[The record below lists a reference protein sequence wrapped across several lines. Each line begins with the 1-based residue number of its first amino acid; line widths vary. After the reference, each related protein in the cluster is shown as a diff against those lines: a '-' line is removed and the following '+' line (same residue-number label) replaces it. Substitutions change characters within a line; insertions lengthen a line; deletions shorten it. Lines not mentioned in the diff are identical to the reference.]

1 MISERPFSQACENN
15 KGPILS
21 VLREHCQAPGTLLEI
36 GAGTGQHA
44 AWLSGQ
50 LPHLVWQ
57 PSDVAENL
65 PVVRQWL
72 EEPDSKALAPI
83 VLDVGRTW
91 PNQRFDYLYTANTFH
106 IMSRELVTSCIEEGC
121 RHLAPNGR
129 FLIYGPFRINGRYT
143 SDSNAAFESWLKDI
157 DPLRGIRDKEWI
169 EEEFARHG
177 RRMIGEYDLPA
188 NNMML
193 VFE

>member
-15 KGPILS
+15 KAPILT
-21 VLREHCQAPGTLLEI
+21 VLRQHCQSPGTLLEI

-50 LPHLVWQ
+50 LPHLTWQ

-65 PVVRQWL
+65 PAVRQWL
-72 EEPDSKALAPI
+72 QDPDSQALAPI
-83 VLDVGRTW
+83 VLDVSGTW
-91 PNQRFDYLYTANTFH
+91 PAQQFDYLFTANTFH
-106 IMSRELVTSCIEEGC
+106 IMSRQLVARCIEEGC
-121 RHLAPNGR
+121 RHLAPNGQ
-129 FLIYGPFRINGRYT
+129 FLIYGPFKINGRFT
-143 SDSNAAFESWLKDI
+143 SESNATFELWLKDI
-157 DPLRGIRDKEWI
+157 DPLRAIRDKEWI

-177 RRMIGEYDLPA
+177 RKLQAVYDLPA

-193 VFE
+193 VFG

>member
-50 LPHLVWQ
+50 LPHLTWQ

-91 PNQRFDYLYTANTFH
+91 PDQRFDYLYTANTFH

-121 RHLAPNGR
+121 RHLTPNGR

>member
-91 PNQRFDYLYTANTFH
+91 PDQRFDYLYTANTFH

-121 RHLAPNGR
+121 RHLTPNGR

>member
-91 PNQRFDYLYTANTFH
+91 PDQRFDYLYTANTFH